1 MRERLNYAPDSHI
14 FKGAP
19 ALLVH
24 AQVADREEGNA
35 SGRLRRALIIGNHI
49 QKLLESPV
57 PDKIFAE
64 CVRISDEVSKSTCCI
79 SPSFLLL
86 IIQKVHQKLDTRAQM
101 LIQVLIVEA
110 SVAHSEESK
119 LSSVSVR
126 ILTARNGSLNKSM
139 LEQLLIE
146 VASMSAQI
154 TNQVAD
160 FGPNTGIFMTD
171 ERVEFNID
179 IGVVDRLIELLRDP
193 SQLGDQT

>member
-1 MRERLNYAPDSHI
+1 
-14 FKGAP
+14 
-19 ALLVH
+19 
-24 AQVADREEGNA
+24 
-35 SGRLRRALIIGNHI
+35 
-49 QKLLESPV
+49 
-57 PDKIFAE
+57 
-64 CVRISDEVSKSTCCI
+64 
-79 SPSFLLL
+79 
-86 IIQKVHQKLDTRAQM
+86 M
-101 LIQVLIVEA
+101 LIQDLIVEA
-110 SVAHSEESK
+110 SVAHSEASK

-160 FGPNTGIFMTD
+160 FGPNTGIFMAD